1 MTLKQ
6 CKGGNCTTKGGCDP
20 KKKCY
25 SCRTRT
31 EKYMFY
37 DFECMQET
45 GIHKVN
51 LAVVQ
56 DFKGNEHVFK
66 TIEEFCNFVIL
77 SLLKTIRGIHL

>member
-1 MTLKQ
+1 MVEKQ
-6 CKGGNCTTKGGCDP
+6 CKGGNWTTKGGCDP
-20 KKKCY
+20 EKKCY

-56 DFKGNEHVFK
+56 DFKGNKRKPVDVKICETMYEE
-66 TIEEFCNFVIL
+66 TI
-77 SLLKTIRGIHL
+77 